1 MSCRYSQTLLLAAQT
16 RDASVRTLQKLDE
29 LRVVHAG
36 TDRRTAQSRRY
47 AAESHKLITEAN
59 ILLERIVLLGP
70 DARGWPCLSRPG
82 RRLD

>member
-1 MSCRYSQTLLLAAQT
+1 MSCRCSQTLLFAAQT

-36 TDRRTAQSRRY
+36 TGRLIAQSRRY

-59 ILLERIVLLGP
+59 ILLERIVLLGA
-70 DARGWPCLSRPG
+70 DAKDGPACHVRGG
-82 RRLD
+82 A